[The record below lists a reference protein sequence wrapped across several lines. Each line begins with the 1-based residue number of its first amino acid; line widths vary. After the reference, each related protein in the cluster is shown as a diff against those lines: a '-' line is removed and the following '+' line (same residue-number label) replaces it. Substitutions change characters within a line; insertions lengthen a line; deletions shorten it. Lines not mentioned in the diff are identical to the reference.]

1 MNQGKIR
8 HKTGKSCHLC
18 EPLLRK
24 VPRDYDKM
32 RLLHFFIYELLPYAK
47 LDRQQHGLA
56 LQIGT
61 CDRRLL
67 CQGVILGQR
76 YL

>member
-1 MNQGKIR
+1 
-8 HKTGKSCHLC
+8 
-18 EPLLRK
+18 
-24 VPRDYDKM
+24 M